1 MDQRSRLLNAHAEIS
16 SKKRIATAQVP
27 ELWPRYYRLQPIEL
41 DITPDPSSLG
51 KRQHVMEGGAML
63 SPEFARSIR
72 LEEIWRMCSTI
83 LIRRL
88 WQSKHAAPF
97 LQPVDPIALNIL
109 DYYNY
114 VQRPMDL
121 RTIKNRI
128 AAMQYKTPLE
138 FRDDVRQ
145 VCMGPHGWDCI
156 LKVTQSCNMAHS
168 CTLNHRVRFICWY

>member
-1 MDQRSRLLNAHAEIS
+1 MRLLNVHAELS
-16 SKKRIATAQVP
+16 SKKRIAAAQLS
-27 ELWPRYYRLQPIEL
+27 ERWEGLYRLQPIEL
-41 DITPDPSSLG
+41 DVSPAPSSLV
-51 KRQHVMEGGAML
+51 KRQHVMAGGGSL
-63 SPEFARSIR
+63 PPELARSIR

-97 LQPVDPIALNIL
+97 LQPVDPMALNIL

-128 AAMQYKTPLE
+128 AAMHYKTPIE

-145 VCMGPHGWDCI
+145 VCIGGG
-156 LKVTQSCNMAHS
+156 SMA
-168 CTLNHRVRFICWY
+168 

>member
-1 MDQRSRLLNAHAEIS
+1 MDLSRLLNAHAEIS
-16 SKKRIATAQVP
+16 SKKRIATAQLS
-27 ELWPRYYRLQPIEL
+27 ELWEGLYRLQQIEL
-41 DITPDPSSLG
+41 DVSPAPSSMG
-51 KRQHVMEGGAML
+51 KRQHVMAGSDL
-63 SPEFARSIR
+63 PPELARSVR
-72 LEEIWRMCSTI
+72 LDEIWRMCSTI

-128 AAMQYKTPLE
+128 SAMHYKTPLE

-145 VCMGPHGWDCI
+145 VCIGGG
-156 LKVTQSCNMAHS
+156 SMA
-168 CTLNHRVRFICWY
+168 